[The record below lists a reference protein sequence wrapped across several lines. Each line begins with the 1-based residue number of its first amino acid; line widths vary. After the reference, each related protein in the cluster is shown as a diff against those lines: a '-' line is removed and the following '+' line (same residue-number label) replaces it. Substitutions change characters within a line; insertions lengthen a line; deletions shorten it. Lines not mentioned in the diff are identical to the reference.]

1 MPSETLYTWPT
12 TAVFSNQTDLEA
24 HQLLAQLEAKSIEQA
39 ANTSSA
45 PFKKIL
51 FWNEGTNNFTT
62 IQILYS
68 PNKIN
73 T

>member
-1 MPSETLYTWPT
+1 MPSETLYTWPA
-12 TAVFSNQTDLEA
+12 TAVFPNQTDLEA

-51 FWNEGTNNFTT
+51 FWNEGTNH
-62 IQILYS
+62 
-68 PNKIN
+68 
-73 T
+73 